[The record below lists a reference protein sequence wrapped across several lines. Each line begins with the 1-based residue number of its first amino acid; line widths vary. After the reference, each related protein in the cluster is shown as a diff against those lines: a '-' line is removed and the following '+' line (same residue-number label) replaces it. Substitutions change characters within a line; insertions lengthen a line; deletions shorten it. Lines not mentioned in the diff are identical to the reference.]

1 MTATDFTIY
10 HGAYDPPL
18 YLTIN
23 TVEPMARK
31 AALRQIL
38 RDYPEAECIHL
49 TCWYEGTL
57 PMPPEPTTP
66 LIIRRR

>member
-10 HGAYDPPL
+10 HGGYAMPIWLTTPTVNPPL
-18 YLTIN
+18 
-23 TVEPMARK
+23 VK

-38 RDYPEAECIHL
+38 RDYPDAECVYL

-57 PMPPEPTTP
+57 PTAPEPIMP
-66 LIIRRR
+66 FRLLRR

>member
-10 HGAYDPPL
+10 LGAYQPPV
-18 YLTIN
+18 YLTIDS
-23 TVEPMARK
+23 VEPRQRK

-38 RDYPEAECIHL
+38 RDYPDAECVHL

-57 PMPPEPTTP
+57 PAAPEPTTP
-66 LIIRRR
+66 FRLTRR